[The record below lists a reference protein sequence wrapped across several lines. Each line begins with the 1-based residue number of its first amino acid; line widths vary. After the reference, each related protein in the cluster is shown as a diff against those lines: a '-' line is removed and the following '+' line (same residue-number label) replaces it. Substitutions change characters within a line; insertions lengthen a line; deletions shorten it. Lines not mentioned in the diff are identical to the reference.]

1 MTTME
6 ARTMGDVS
14 GERRL
19 RRRRTTSRS
28 LATTI
33 VTAIVWLLACAW
45 MFPALWFLLSS
56 FKPGSELFSYPLTLF
71 PKHWTFSG
79 YVTAWERFSFARYV
93 LNTSVVAVVT
103 TFLTVIVSAATGYA
117 FARYTNWWLRWFFV
131 GILITTMLPTEV
143 IMPSTFRV
151 ILDLGLYNSLA
162 GIILPSVMTATGVFM
177 FRQYFSTVPS
187 ELAEAAR
194 IDGAGE
200 FKIFWQIMLPLARPI
215 AATLAIFSFHWRWND
230 YIWPLIVLNDPKN
243 YTLQVALR
251 SIVGVDNINW
261 SVLLSAS
268 IISLIPMVAL
278 FIAFSPQ
285 IMNAN
290 MNSGLKD

>member
-6 ARTMGDVS
+6 ARTLGDVS

-19 RRRRTTSRS
+19 RRSRTTSRS
-28 LATTI
+28 IATTI
-33 VTAIVWLLACAW
+33 VTAIVWILAVAW

-93 LNTSVVAVVT
+93 LNTSIVAVIT
-103 TFLTVIVSAATGYA
+103 TFLSVIVSAATGYA
-117 FARYTNWWLRWFFV
+117 FARYSNWWLRWFFV

-162 GIILPSVMTATGVFM
+162 GIILPSVMTATGTFM
-177 FRQYFSTVPS
+177 FRQYFSTVPA

-251 SIVGVDNINW
+251 SIVGADNINW

>member
-1 MTTME
+1 
-6 ARTMGDVS
+6 MGDVS

>member
-6 ARTMGDVS
+6 APAAREAAVTPRTG
-14 GERRL
+14 G
-19 RRRRTTSRS
+19 RRRRSGS
-28 LATTI
+28 VATVL
-33 VTAIVWLLACAW
+33 VTGIVWLLALAW

-71 PKHWTFSG
+71 PKHWTLSG
-79 YVTAWERFSFARYV
+79 YVTAWQRFSFARYV

-117 FARYTNWWLRWFFV
+117 FAKFNNWWLRWFFV

-162 GIILPSVMTATGVFM
+162 GIIVPSVMTATGTFM
-177 FRQYFSTVPS
+177 FRQYFSTVPG

-200 FKIFWQIMLPLARPI
+200 FKIFWQIMLPLSRPI

-251 SIVGVDNINW
+251 SIVGADNINW

-285 IMNAN
+285 IMNAD

>member
-251 SIVGVDNINW
+251 SIVGADNINW